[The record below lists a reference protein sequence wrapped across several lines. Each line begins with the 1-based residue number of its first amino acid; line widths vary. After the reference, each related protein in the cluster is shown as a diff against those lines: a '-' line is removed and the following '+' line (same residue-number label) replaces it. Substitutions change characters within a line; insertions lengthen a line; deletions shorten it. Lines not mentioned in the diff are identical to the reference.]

1 MYTKRLM
8 RPSSSFKVDR
18 NCENS
23 PKNLSSLCVVSA
35 HHPLL
40 EPNSCLKFSVYFLKA
55 ILVEKSSNE

>member
-18 NCENS
+18 NCENF
-23 PKNLSSLCVVSA
+23 PNNLSSLCVVSA
-35 HHPLL
+35 HPLL
-40 EPNSCLKFSVYFLKA
+40 ETNSCLKFSVYFLKA